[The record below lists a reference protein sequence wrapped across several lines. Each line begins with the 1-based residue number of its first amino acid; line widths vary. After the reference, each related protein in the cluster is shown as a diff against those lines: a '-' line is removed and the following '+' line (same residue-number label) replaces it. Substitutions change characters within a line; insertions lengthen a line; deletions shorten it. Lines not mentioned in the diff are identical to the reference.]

1 MHFLCADSGL
11 GKSTALAEFAR
22 RASAAG
28 QAVAGVLCPL
38 GADGLRKLVSL
49 RTGEERALQMV
60 PLTDSD
66 AALRRER
73 LETTDAWARGTMSSA
88 AADASA
94 AEQEHAV
101 AVGPFVFDRRC
112 FQWAQATELHAG
124 TAWDDAGSV
133 QEALDTLAADRLR
146 WLIIDEVGPLEMR
159 RKEGLEP
166 ALSKFL
172 SLRGALN
179 PALSPAVTFDVIV
192 VVRPSLRGQIAG
204 YLGLPEE
211 MCDDIEWALTDGFI
225 DPQSLC
231 FAHSVGPARD
241 SFSSEEEWLRSVAEH
256 RWGKQPQQLEPAGV
270 DGSVAA
276 AV

>member
-1 MHFLCADSGL
+1 MLCADSGL
-11 GKSTALAEFAR
+11 GKTTALAEFAR

-28 QAVAGVLCPL
+28 QPVAGLLCPL
-38 GADGLRKLVSL
+38 GADGLRKMVSL

-60 PLTDSD
+60 PLTESD
-66 AALRRER
+66 VAQRQER
-73 LETTDAWARGTMSSA
+73 LETTDAWTRGAMSSA

-124 TAWDDAGSV
+124 IAWDDADSV
-133 QEALDTLAADRLR
+133 QEALGTLAADQLR

-172 SLRGALN
+172 SLGGALN
-179 PALSPAVTFDVIV
+179 PALCAAAAVTFDVIV
-192 VVRPSLRGQIAG
+192 VVRPSLRAQIAG
-204 YLGLPEE
+204 YLGLPDE
-211 MCDDIEWALTDGFI
+211 MCDDVEWALKDGFI
-225 DPQSLC
+225 DPQSLS
-231 FAHSVGPARD
+231 FAHSVGPARAN
-241 SFSSEEEWLRSVAEH
+241 FSSEEEWLRSVAEH
-256 RWGKQPQQLEPAGV
+256 RWGRQTQ
-270 DGSVAA
+270 
-276 AV
+276 